1 MNQTEPK
8 KLSLTTLLLI
18 LAVVIL
24 FAGGG
29 AALILLQPAYKAN
42 EDLAVIPAQFE
53 MDGVPT
59 RVVSAPFKIHNNT
72 NAPLDL
78 QLDVKL
84 PENWIM
90 FGEIPEM
97 TLESG
102 EFGDVFVGAT
112 IPFGTESG
120 KYHIT
125 VSAIN
130 KDVGDLFDSDQTQ
143 INVISVAIPKVRIGN
158 KRQSGSPTETLQY
171 EVELINNGNKAQ
183 DFNLS
188 LSETPTGWRTHLS
201 QDTINVSPGQSQIAT
216 VSIDI
221 PFGAPETL
229 HIIKFHAKNGDFE
242 DTLDLHVEVVQPN

>member
-8 KLSLTTLLLI
+8 KLSLTALLLT

-24 FAGGG
+24 FIGAG
-29 AALILLQPAYKAN
+29 AAFIFLQPAYKAN
-42 EDLAVIPAQFE
+42 KDLAVIPAQFE

-72 NAPLDL
+72 DALLDL

-97 TLESG
+97 LLASG
-102 EFGDVFVGAT
+102 ESGDVFVGAT

-125 VSAIN
+125 VGAIN
-130 KDVGDLFDSDQTQ
+130 KGIGDVFDSDQTQ

-158 KRQSGSPTETLQY
+158 KRLSGPPTETLQY

-188 LSETPTGWRTHLS
+188 LSETPTGWRTRLS
-201 QDTINVSPGQSQIAT
+201 QDTINVSPGQSQMVI

-229 HIIKFHAKNGDFE
+229 HIMKFHAKNGDFE
-242 DTLDLHVEVVQPN
+242 DTTDLHAEVVQQN